1 MRGGSRALISSENKL
16 VALATRQNFIN
27 QPLKENIKLICME
40 PVLEESQTINTQ
52 LRQLPAYQALLAPKP
67 EATPVPLTASR
78 VVAALMQVKD
88 TAAILLLLSN
98 GALIV
103 GVFCGFGVPGLVL
116 YGLRWRQ
123 VRGRAA
129 RNSTVVQA
137 VLSLLHELF
146 CTCLFY
152 SQSPTEELFEH
163 SEALTILYGLGTLLS
178 MLQLLAAMSD
188 PADEDYYASLPDEQ
202 LAD

>member
-1 MRGGSRALISSENKL
+1 LNYKVLYAVCITDFKDSASSINSIKELLHFTHLTSMAASSE
-16 VALATRQNFIN
+16 
-27 QPLKENIKLICME
+27 E
-40 PVLEESQTINTQ
+40 PQSINTQ

-67 EATPVPLTASR
+67 EATPVPLTASC

-103 GVFCGFGVPGLVL
+103 SVFFGFGVPGLVL

-123 VRGRAA
+123 VRGRAT
-129 RNSTVVQA
+129 RNGIAVQA

-152 SQSPTEELFEH
+152 NQNPTEELFEH
-163 SEALTILYGLGTLLS
+163 SQALTILYGLGILLS
-178 MLQLLAAMSD
+178 IVQLLAAMSD
-188 PADEDYYASLPDEQ
+188 PADEDYSASLTDEQ

>member
-1 MRGGSRALISSENKL
+1 
-16 VALATRQNFIN
+16 
-27 QPLKENIKLICME
+27 ME
-40 PVLEESQTINTQ
+40 PLLEESQTINTQ

-129 RNSTVVQA
+129 RNSIVVQA
-137 VLSLLHELF
+137 MLSLLHELF
-146 CTCLFY
+146 WTCVFY
-152 SQSPTEELFEH
+152 GQSPTEEF
-163 SEALTILYGLGTLLS
+163 SEYSQALTMLYGLGALLS
-178 MLQLLAAMSD
+178 MVQLLTAISG
-188 PADEDYYASLPDEQ
+188 PTDEDYYASLPNEQ
-202 LAD
+202 PAD

>member
-1 MRGGSRALISSENKL
+1 MEAL
-16 VALATRQNFIN
+16 
-27 QPLKENIKLICME
+27 P
-40 PVLEESQTINTQ
+40 EEAQTINTQ

-67 EATPVPLTASR
+67 APTPVPLTASR

-123 VRGRAA
+123 VRGRTA
-129 RNSTVVQA
+129 RKSMMVQA

-152 SQSPTEELFEH
+152 GQNPTEEFFEH
-163 SEALTILYGLGTLLS
+163 SQALTMLYGLGALLS
-178 MLQLLAAMSD
+178 MVQLLSAMSD
-188 PADEDYYASLPDEQ
+188 PTDEDYYASLPHEQ
-202 LAD
+202 PAD